1 MEKRYYIAYGS
12 NLNIQQMRWR
22 CPGAK
27 IIGTSELKDYRLM
40 FKGSKTG
47 SYLTV
52 EPEPGCTVPVA
63 VWEVTDKDE
72 QALDRY
78 EGFPDFY
85 YKKELV
91 LPIKGVRTGKI
102 RRRKVFVYIMHEER
116 PLGIPTRNYFS
127 VCAQGYR
134 FFGFPVEI
142 LLAAY
147 VYSRPVNP
155 NILFSET
162 SFRNF
167 NIGFCK
173 PQPSRNGVQL

>member
-52 EPEPGCTVPVA
+52 EPEPGSKVPVA
-63 VWEVTDKDE
+63 VWEVTEKDE

-85 YKKELV
+85 YKEELV
-91 LPIKGVRTGKI
+91 LPIKGIRTGKI

-147 VYSRPVNP
+147 EYSR
-155 NILFSET
+155 E
-162 SFRNF
+162 RM
-167 NIGFCK
+167 K
-173 PQPSRNGVQL
+173 HDERE